1 MQNSPVTPRLAASV
15 MVFHAAPDGLRIL
28 YLRRNAELAFHGGY
42 WVFPGGR
49 VDPSDRL
56 DGDGAGAIT
65 TARRAAVREASEE
78 AGLEMSPDGLEVAV
92 HWTTPLDSP
101 IRFSTWFFVG
111 AVASARVQI
120 DGHEIH
126 EYRWLRP
133 ADALNA
139 QAAGT
144 MRLAGPT
151 FALTTR
157 LAAYADV
164 GAVMTAVREWPQERL
179 LGCLHDVPGGCV
191 AIYEQDVAYVSGG
204 RDLDAVGARHRL
216 WMVDGGWH
224 YERNF

>member
-1 MQNSPVTPRLAASV
+1 
-15 MVFHAAPDGLRIL
+15 MVFHAAPDGPRVL
-28 YLRRNAELAFHGGY
+28 YLRRNTELAFHGGY

-49 VDPSDRL
+49 VDPGDCR
-56 DGDGAGAIT
+56 DGDAAGAIT
-65 TARRAAVREASEE
+65 TAKQAAVREAAEE
-78 AGLEMSPDGLEVAV
+78 AGLEMSPDELEVAV

-111 AVASARVQI
+111 EVGSSRVQI
-120 DGHEIH
+120 DGQEIH
-126 EYRWLRP
+126 AYRWLRP
-133 ADALNA
+133 VDALNA

-144 MRLAGPT
+144 MRLAAPT

-164 GAVMTAVREWPQERL
+164 GAALTAVREWPPERL
-179 LGCLHDVPGGCV
+179 LGCVHDVPGGCV
-191 AIYEQDVAYVSGG
+191 AIYEQDVAYEGG
-204 RDLDAVGARHRL
+204 GCDLDKTGARHRL